1 MGPFEEPLAD
11 RSLLEAVTYASEE
24 RRVLVAGVSNGVL
37 ESVDQTDIGT
47 ETEVNLAVFDS
58 SRSVQTH
65 VEALVSTSLES
76 IDVTRGRET
85 VGERRTSFYRYSEVV
100 AETYADTE
108 VNGYADVVEAIAVT
122 IAELVAFLTE
132 RHPRSEVYASSEFD
146 FCSNAGAEAR
156 ADLRVS
162 GDATYL
168 ADTTSEVSTY
178 FDTRVDGRLSLSRE
192 HACNESEG
200 GEK

>member
-1 MGPFEEPLAD
+1 MRPEPLAD
-11 RSLLEAVTYASEE
+11 GSLLEAVTYASEE

-65 VEALVSTSLES
+65 VEALVSTSLEG
-76 IDVTRGRET
+76 IELTRGRDT

-178 FDTRVDGRLSLSRE
+178 FDTRIDGRLSLSRE

>member
-1 MGPFEEPLAD
+1 MPLAD
-11 RSLLEAVTYASEE
+11 GSLLEAVTYASKE
-24 RRVLVAGVSNGVL
+24 RSVLVAGASDGVL

-47 ETEVNLAVFDS
+47 ETEVNLAVFEG

-65 VEALVSTSLES
+65 VEALVNTSLEG
-76 IDVTRGRET
+76 IEVTRGRET
-85 VGERRTSFYRYSEVV
+85 ISERRTSFDRYSEVV

-108 VNGYADVVEAIAVT
+108 VNGYADVVEAVAVT

-168 ADTTSEVSTY
+168 ADTTSEVSTD

-200 GEK
+200 GKK

>member
-1 MGPFEEPLAD
+1 MRPEPLAD
-11 RSLLEAVTYASEE
+11 GSLLEAVTYASEE
-24 RRVLVAGVSNGVL
+24 RRVLVAGVSDGVL
-37 ESVDQTDIGT
+37 ETVDQTDIGT

-65 VEALVSTSLES
+65 VEALVSTSLEG
-76 IDVTRGRET
+76 IEVTRGRDT
-85 VGERRTSFYRYSEVV
+85 IGERRTSFYRYSEVV

>member
-1 MGPFEEPLAD
+1 MRPEPLAD
-11 RSLLEAVTYASEE
+11 GSLLEAVTYASEE
-24 RRVLVAGVSNGVL
+24 RSVLVAGVSDGVL

-58 SRSVQTH
+58 SRSIQTH
-65 VEALVSTSLES
+65 VEALVSTSLEG

-85 VGERRTSFYRYSEVV
+85 VGEVGASFDRYREVL
-100 AETYADTE
+100 AERYADTE

>member
-1 MGPFEEPLAD
+1 MRPESLAD
-11 RSLLEAVTYASEE
+11 GSLLEAVTYASEE
-24 RRVLVAGVSNGVL
+24 RSVLVAGVSDGVL
-37 ESVDQTDIGT
+37 EPVDQTDIGT
-47 ETEVNLAVFDS
+47 ETEVNLVVFDS

-65 VEALVSTSLES
+65 VEALVSTSLEG

-85 VGERRTSFYRYSEVV
+85 VGERRTSFYRYSAVV

-132 RHPRSEVYASSEFD
+132 RHPRSEVDASSEFD
-146 FCSNAGAEAR
+146 FCRNAGAEAR

-168 ADTTSEVSTY
+168 ADTASEVSTY
-178 FDTRVDGRLSLSRE
+178 FDTRIDGRLSLSRE

>member
-1 MGPFEEPLAD
+1 MRPEPLAD
-11 RSLLEAVTYASEE
+11 GSLLEAVTYASEE

-58 SRSVQTH
+58 SRSIQTH
-65 VEALVSTSLES
+65 VEALVSTSLEG

-85 VGERRTSFYRYSEVV
+85 VGEVGASFDRYSEVL
-100 AETYADTE
+100 AERYADTE

-132 RHPRSEVYASSEFD
+132 RHPRSEVDASSEFD
-146 FCSNAGAEAR
+146 FCSNAGAEAQ
-156 ADLRVS
+156 ADFRFGGGTYYLI
-162 GDATYL
+162 DATC
-168 ADTTSEVSTY
+168 EVCAY
-178 FDTRVDGRLSLSRE
+178 FDTGMDFCLSLSGE
-192 HACNESEG
+192 DACDESEG

>member
-1 MGPFEEPLAD
+1 MPLAD
-11 RSLLEAVTYASEE
+11 GSLLEAVTYASEE

-65 VEALVSTSLES
+65 VEALVSTSLEG

-100 AETYADTE
+100 TETYTDTE

-178 FDTRVDGRLSLSRE
+178 FDTRIDGRLSLSRE

>member
-1 MGPFEEPLAD
+1 MPLA
-11 RSLLEAVTYASEE
+11 SGLLLEAVTYASEE
-24 RRVLVAGVSNGVL
+24 RSVLVAGVSDGVL

-65 VEALVSTSLES
+65 IEALVSTSLEG
-76 IDVTRGRET
+76 IELTRGRET

-132 RHPRSEVYASSEFD
+132 RHPRSEVDTRGEPDFGSKAS
-146 FCSNAGAEAR
+146 AEAQ
-156 ADLRVS
+156 ADLRFG
-162 GDATYL
+162 GDAYYL
-168 ADTTSEVSTY
+168 IDATCEVSAY
-178 FDTRVDGRLSLSRE
+178 FDAGMDFSLSLSGDD
-192 HACNESEG
+192 ACDESEG

>member
-1 MGPFEEPLAD
+1 MSLAD
-11 RSLLEAVTYASEE
+11 GSLLEAVTYASEE
-24 RRVLVAGVSNGVL
+24 RSVLVAGVSDGVL
-37 ESVDQTDIGT
+37 ESVDQTDIGP

-65 VEALVSTSLES
+65 VEALVSTSLEG
-76 IDVTRGRET
+76 IELTRGRDT

-100 AETYADTE
+100 AEPYADTE
-108 VNGYADVVEAIAVT
+108 VNGYADVVEAVAVT
-122 IAELVAFLTE
+122 IVELVAFLTE
-132 RHPRSEVYASSEFD
+132 RHPRSEVYARSEFD
-146 FCSNAGAEAR
+146 FGSNAGAEAR

-200 GEK
+200 GKK

>member
-1 MGPFEEPLAD
+1 MRPEPLAD
-11 RSLLEAVTYASEE
+11 GSLLEAVTYASEE

-58 SRSVQTH
+58 SRSIQTH
-65 VEALVSTSLES
+65 VEALVSTSLEG

-100 AETYADTE
+100 TETYTDTE

-132 RHPRSEVYASSEFD
+132 RHPRSKVYASSEFD

>member
-1 MGPFEEPLAD
+1 MRPEPLAD
-11 RSLLEAVTYASEE
+11 GSLLEAVTYASEE
-24 RRVLVAGVSNGVL
+24 RSVLVAGVSDGVL

-65 VEALVSTSLES
+65 VEALVSTSLEG
-76 IDVTRGRET
+76 IELARGRET

-108 VNGYADVVEAIAVT
+108 VNGYADVVEAVAVT
-122 IAELVAFLTE
+122 IVELVAFLTE
-132 RHPRSEVYASSEFD
+132 RHPRSEVDARSEFD
-146 FCSNAGAEAR
+146 FGSNAGTEAR

-168 ADTTSEVSTY
+168 TDTTSEVSTY

>member
-1 MGPFEEPLAD
+1 MPLAD
-11 RSLLEAVTYASEE
+11 GSLLEAVTYASEE
-24 RRVLVAGVSNGVL
+24 RSVLVAGFSDIGL
-37 ESVDQTDIGT
+37 EGVDQTDIGT
-47 ETEVNLAVFDS
+47 EAEVNLAVFES

-65 VEALVSTSLES
+65 VEALVSTSLEV
-76 IDVTRGRET
+76 IEVTRGRDT
-85 VGERRTSFYRYSEVV
+85 ISERRTGFDRYSEVV

-108 VNGYADVVEAIAVT
+108 VNGYADVVEAEVVSVGV
-122 IAELVAFLTE
+122 LVAFLTE
-132 RHPRSEVYASSEFD
+132 RYPRSEVYARSEFD
-146 FCSNAGAEAR
+146 FGSNAGAEAR

>member
-1 MGPFEEPLAD
+1 MPLASG
-11 RSLLEAVTYASEE
+11 SLLEAVTYASEE
-24 RRVLVAGVSNGVL
+24 RSVLVAGVSDGVL

-47 ETEVNLAVFDS
+47 ETEVNLAVFES

-65 VEALVSTSLES
+65 VEALVSTSLEG
-76 IDVTRGRET
+76 IEVTRGRDT

-108 VNGYADVVEAIAVT
+108 VNGYADVVEAVAVT
-122 IAELVAFLTE
+122 IVELVAFLTE
-132 RHPRSEVYASSEFD
+132 RYPRSEVYARSEFD
-146 FCSNAGAEAR
+146 FGSNAGAEAR

-200 GEK
+200 GKK